1 METEIKKV
9 IDNAEVISRG
19 LYAKG
24 LNDATGKE
32 ANTALSRAI
41 MAEISQKWKNSKEN
55 HKKARC
61 AYYFSAEFLVG
72 RAIYNNLLCLG
83 MIDKL
88 ENTLK
93 EKGLSVKAL
102 EDCEDA
108 ALGNGGLGRLAACF
122 LDSAATMNLPLMGYG
137 IRYKYGLFK
146 QAIEN
151 GAQVELVD
159 NWTSGGDPWSV
170 RRDDLTL
177 TVSFADGDV
186 SAVPYDMPILGYGT
200 DNIGTLRLWQ
210 AEPLEPF
217 DFNLFNEQ
225 EYDNAVKDKN
235 RAEDISRVLYPN
247 DTKKEGKILRLKQQ
261 YFFTSASLKDIIRR
275 IKSVHGDKCDIA
287 DFASIQLN
295 DTHPVLAIPEF
306 IRIMGENGV
315 DFDTALKTAKK
326 IFNYT
331 NHTVMQEAL
340 EKWDIELIE
349 EILPDIMVII
359 KDIDFAMK
367 KELEARGIDKTTI
380 NKIAIIRDKKVHM
393 ADLAVYVSA
402 AVNGVAAIHTEII
415 KNEVL
420 ADWHKIYPE
429 KIRNKTNGVTQRRWL
444 RLCNGELAQLIT
456 GLIGDKWVTD
466 TRELAKLKAFEKDS
480 AVMDSFVKI
489 KQEKHKQLAEFIYEH
504 DKIDINPDMVFDVQI
519 KRLHEYK
526 RQLLNAL
533 VLLAIYFD
541 IRDGKINDFTPTT
554 FLFASKAAPGY
565 RRAKGIIKLINEI
578 AELIEKDKA
587 ASSVMKVAFLSNYN
601 VTYAEKLVSAADV
614 SVQIST
620 AGTEASGTGNMKM
633 MMNGAVTLG
642 TLDGANIEIV
652 NEAGE
657 ENNYIFGATVEDI
670 DGVEASYNPKKIY
683 SENPKIKTVL
693 DTLVDGTFDDGGTGV
708 FKEIYDSLIVGSKF
722 EKADKYYLLLD
733 FMPLYEERLRLN
745 KESANRKEFAKKGF
759 ANIAGSGKFSS
770 DRTIAEYASDIW
782 HISEVK

>member
-41 MAEISQKWKNSKEN
+41 MAEISQKWKTSKEK

-72 RAIYNNLLCLG
+72 RAIFNNLLCLG
-83 MIDKL
+83 IVDKF
-88 ENTLK
+88 EDALK

-275 IKSVHGDKCDIA
+275 IKSAHGDKCDIA

-306 IRIMGENGV
+306 IRIMGENGIG
-315 DFDTALKTAKK
+315 FDSALKTAKK

-359 KDIDFAMK
+359 KDIDFAMRN
-367 KELEARGIDKTTI
+367 ELEARGIDKTTI

-402 AVNGVAAIHTEII
+402 AVNGVAVIHTEII

-444 RLCNGELAQLIT
+444 RLCNGELAKLIT

-466 TRELAKLKAFEKDS
+466 TRELAKLKAFEKDD

-489 KQEKHKQLAEFIYEH
+489 KQEKRKQLADFIYEH
-504 DKIDINPDMVFDVQI
+504 DKIDINPETVFDVQI

-541 IRDGKINDFTPTT
+541 IRDGKITDFTPTT

-587 ASSVMKVAFLSNYN
+587 ASSVIKVAFLSNYN

-652 NEAGE
+652 NEAGK

-670 DGVEASYNPKKIY
+670 DGVEASYNPKKLY
-683 SENPKIKTVL
+683 SENPKIKAVL

-708 FKEIYDSLIVGSKF
+708 FKEIYDSILIGSDF

-733 FMPLYEERLRLN
+733 FMPLYEERLSLN
-745 KESANRKEFAKKGF
+745 KDSANRKEFAKKGF

>member
-41 MAEISQKWKNSKEN
+41 MAEISQKWKTSKEN

-72 RAIYNNLLCLG
+72 RAIFNNLLCLG
-83 MIDKL
+83 IVDKF
-88 ENTLK
+88 EDALK

-275 IKSVHGDKCDIA
+275 IKSAHGDKCDIA

-306 IRIMGENGV
+306 IRIMGENGIG
-315 DFDTALKTAKK
+315 FDSALKTAKK

-340 EKWDIELIE
+340 EKWDIELTE

-380 NKIAIIRDKKVHM
+380 DKIAIIRGKKVHM

-444 RLCNGELAQLIT
+444 RLCNGELAKLIT

-466 TRELAKLKAFEKDS
+466 TRELAKLKAFEKDD

-489 KQEKHKQLAEFIYEH
+489 KQEKRKQLAEFIYEH

-541 IRDGKINDFTPTT
+541 IRDGKITDFTPTT

-587 ASSVMKVAFLSNYN
+587 ASSVIKVAFLSNYN

-652 NEAGE
+652 NEAGK

-670 DGVEASYNPKKIY
+670 NDIEASYNPKKLY
-683 SENPKIKTVL
+683 SENPKIKAVL
-693 DTLVDGTFDDGGTGV
+693 DTLIDGTFDDGGTGV